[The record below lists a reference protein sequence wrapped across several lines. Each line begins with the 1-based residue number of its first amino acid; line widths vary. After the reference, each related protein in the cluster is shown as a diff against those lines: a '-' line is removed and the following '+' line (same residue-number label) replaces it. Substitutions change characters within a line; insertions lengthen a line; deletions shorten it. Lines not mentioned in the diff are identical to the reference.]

1 MHTQRF
7 FGNGTIS
14 RARFRKARLAAH
26 IELEFLQ
33 RRYRQAG
40 WDMAIGASG
49 TIRGVWRVMMSQGW
63 CEDRLT
69 RAGLDKVIEL
79 TLSRNHISEIDFEAL
94 REDRRPVFVGGLAVL
109 AAIFDALEIDEMN
122 TSDRALR
129 EGLVYDLLGRLSN
142 RDMRGEAVSA
152 LATRYGVDARQSE
165 DVARTAVKLL
175 DQTAGAWQLDPKS
188 SASLLRWAAQLHE
201 IGLVIAHS
209 GYHKH
214 SEYMLRHGELPGF
227 SQTEQ
232 ALLAALVR
240 LHRGKFSLGALA
252 ELPRDWR
259 QPLQRLA
266 VLLRLSVLLH
276 RSRTPGLRPPV
287 RAELV
292 DKARTLKLQFTRKA
306 WLDQH
311 PLTRADLELEVD
323 YLDNTDLRLK
333 LEAEAP

>member
-1 MHTQRF
+1 M
-7 FGNGTIS
+7 
-14 RARFRKARLAAH
+14 
-26 IELEFLQ
+26 
-33 RRYRQAG
+33 
-40 WDMAIGASG
+40 
-49 TIRGVWRVMMSQGW
+49 
-63 CEDRLT
+63 
-69 RAGLDKVIEL
+69 
-79 TLSRNHISEIDFEAL
+79 
-94 REDRRPVFVGGLAVL
+94 L